1 MKIRTAGRMEMQTAG
16 GIASLFIALAYLAAI
31 PYFVLMVAYPG
42 VTDPVRKVILLRDNF
57 TGMYLMHIL
66 SFELPAL
73 ALIVLITAVS
83 RRLKILAPCLAQ
95 LMAAVGLIRA
105 CLLLASVMVFNYGAD
120 AVVRLYAAS
129 PDQAVASWQVIE
141 PVALALGGTGNELLG
156 GVWMLLLSAAA
167 LRAEEFPKAL
177 NWLGAGIGAAGVL
190 SSIPALGGL
199 ETVFGLLQILWFS
212 WLGIVMLRMR
222 PNVLAQDLCAGAAA
236 PIGSAI

>member
-1 MKIRTAGRMEMQTAG
+1 MDIHRAG

-31 PYFVLMVAYPG
+31 PYFVLMVAYPD

-73 ALIVLITAVS
+73 GLIVLITAVS
-83 RRLKILAPCLAQ
+83 RRLKNLAPSLAR

-105 CLLLASVMVFNYGAD
+105 GLMLASVMVFNYGVD
-120 AVVRLYAAS
+120 TVVRLYAAS

-156 GVWMLLLSAAA
+156 GVWILLLSAAA
-167 LRAEEFPKAL
+167 LRAKEFPKAL
-177 NWLGAGIGAAGVL
+177 NRLGLGIGAAGIL

-199 ETVFGLLQILWFS
+199 EPVFGLLQIVWFS

-222 PNVLAQDLCAGAAA
+222 PNVMAQDLCAGVAA